1 MKRSL
6 VPLVRD
12 VDFKMSL
19 GTQTR
24 DSLNRIDVGNE
35 LLRLLAISLLLVL
48 VEVEAL
54 ITSLE
59 RIATE
64 GLVAKHATS
73 IVLD

>member
-1 MKRSL
+1 

-48 VEVEAL
+48 VEVKAL
-54 ITSLE
+54 ITS
-59 RIATE
+59 
-64 GLVAKHATS
+64 
-73 IVLD
+73 